1 MARVYCQR
9 CNRPEKVC
17 LCASISKQS
26 NTRTL
31 IIFQHD
37 DEQKKPLST
46 VPLIQHGLSGV
57 EVLNGLRFDREKCFS
72 LLAKHGACSPLLLYP
87 ESLSDDEE
95 HLVLDLSD
103 LASPLLKS
111 LQQYDSLVILD
122 GTWRNTRELVLV
134 NTWLQ
139 SLPTLAL
146 LNAGKSRYRIRKST
160 HEFSLSTIEAVAKV
174 LPLLD
179 ENIDSET
186 LLKPFEKM
194 IDQQIQYMGEEVFLR
209 NYR

>member
-1 MARVYCQR
+1 M
-9 CNRPEKVC
+9 
-17 LCASISKQS
+17 
-26 NTRTL
+26 
-31 IIFQHD
+31 
-37 DEQKKPLST
+37 
-46 VPLIQHGLSGV
+46 
-57 EVLNGLRFDREKCFS
+57 
-72 LLAKHGACSPLLLYP
+72 
-87 ESLSDDEE
+87 
-95 HLVLDLSD
+95 
-103 LASPLLKS
+103 
-111 LQQYDSLVILD
+111 
-122 GTWRNTRELVLV
+122 